1 MQIYRKPGLAR
12 LLAVLAVL
20 ALVAT
25 ACGDD
30 ADTPETTEAAPETT
44 AAPEPTPEEE
54 APEAMPEDEPEEMP
68 EEMPMEPLRIAVVAP
83 SASNDLAFTQS
94 IVDAVNVIAAEHP
107 GTEVA
112 ITDGTFIVEDAAAAL
127 RGYAEEGYDLVIA
140 HGSQYGGSLQ
150 EIAGDFPDTA
160 FAWGTSADTLGQ
172 PNVSAY
178 NAASDQG
185 GYVMGVMAA
194 ALSESGVIG
203 VVGPIEVGDAK
214 LYVDGFHN
222 GAIANGADSVNI
234 NYIGS
239 FSDVALASEAA
250 QAHITSGAD
259 VLTGSAQMVVGA
271 VGVAQANGTLWFG
284 TQANQ
289 AALAPDLVV
298 ASQVYKWEVVLRQ
311 IVADISAGSLGGKA
325 YEIDLA
331 NGGLVIEYNDGF
343 SLPADVR
350 AAADNTIAGIIAGSV
365 NTMEAMM
372 MPMEPLR
379 IAVVAPSA
387 SNDLA
392 FTQSIVDAVNVIAA
406 EHPGTEV
413 AITDGTFIVEDAAAA
428 LRGYAE
434 EGYDL
439 VIAHGSQYGG
449 SLQEIAG
456 DFPDTAFA
464 WGTSADT
471 LGQPNVSAYNAA
483 SDQGGYVM
491 GVAAALLSQSGVIGV
506 VGPIEVGDAKLFVDG
521 FHNGAVATR
530 PDVTVNINYIG
541 SFSDVALASEAAQAH
556 IASGADVLTGSAQMV
571 VGAVG
576 VAQANGV
583 YWFGTQANQTALAPD
598 LVVASQVYK
607 WEVVLRQIVAD
618 ISAGSLGG
626 KAYEIDL
633 ANGGLVLEPNPA
645 FDIPPDMF
653 AQIGTVV
660 QGIIDGTVDTG
671 AN

>member
-1 MQIYRKPGLAR
+1 MHTYRKSGFAR

-30 ADTPETTEAAPETT
+30 ADTTETTAAPTPETT
-44 AAPEPTPEEE
+44 AAPETPADEE
-54 APEAMPEDEPEEMP
+54 AEEMDEEMPEEMD

-150 EIAGDFPDTA
+150 EIAGDYPDTA
-160 FAWGTSADTLGQ
+160 FAWGTAADTLGQ

-178 NAASDQG
+178 TAASDEG
-185 GYVMGVMAA
+185 GYVMGVAA
-194 ALSESGVIG
+194 ALMSQSGVIG

-222 GAIANGADSVNI
+222 GA
-234 NYIGS
+234 
-239 FSDVALASEAA
+239 
-250 QAHITSGAD
+250 
-259 VLTGSAQMVVGA
+259 
-271 VGVAQANGTLWFG
+271 
-284 TQANQ
+284 
-289 AALAPDLVV
+289 
-298 ASQVYKWEVVLRQ
+298 
-311 IVADISAGSLGGKA
+311 
-325 YEIDLA
+325 
-331 NGGLVIEYNDGF
+331 
-343 SLPADVR
+343 
-350 AAADNTIAGIIAGSV
+350 
-365 NTMEAMM
+365 
-372 MPMEPLR
+372 
-379 IAVVAPSA
+379 
-387 SNDLA
+387 
-392 FTQSIVDAVNVIAA
+392 
-406 EHPGTEV
+406 
-413 AITDGTFIVEDAAAA
+413 
-428 LRGYAE
+428 
-434 EGYDL
+434 
-439 VIAHGSQYGG
+439 
-449 SLQEIAG
+449 
-456 DFPDTAFA
+456 
-464 WGTSADT
+464 
-471 LGQPNVSAYNAA
+471 
-483 SDQGGYVM
+483 
-491 GVAAALLSQSGVIGV
+491 
-506 VGPIEVGDAKLFVDG
+506 
-521 FHNGAVATR
+521 VATR
-530 PDVTVNINYIG
+530 GDVTVNINYIG

-556 IASGADVLTGSAQMV
+556 IAAGADVLTGSAQMV

-583 YWFGTQANQTALAPD
+583 FWFGTQANQTALAPD

-626 KAYEIDL
+626 KAYEINL

-645 FDIPPDMF
+645 FDIPPEMF
-653 AQIGTVV
+653 AQIGTVIRGV
-660 QGIIDGTVDTG
+660 AEGTIDTG

>member
-1 MQIYRKPGLAR
+1 MNVYRKPGFAR

-30 ADTPETTEAAPETT
+30 AEETVTTQAPTSETT
-44 AAPEPTPEEE
+44 AVPEAPDAEEE
-54 APEAMPEDEPEEMP
+54 APEAEEMEDEM

-112 ITDGTFIVEDAAAAL
+112 ITDGTFIVEDAASAL

-178 NAASDQG
+178 TAASDQG

-194 ALSESGVIG
+194 ALSDSSVIG

-222 GAIANGADSVNI
+222 GAIAAGAGTVNI

-250 QAHITSGAD
+250 QAHIASGAD

-271 VGVAQANGTLWFG
+271 VGVAQANGALWFG

-289 AALAPDLVV
+289 TALSPDLVV

-325 YEIDLA
+325 YEINLA

-343 SLPADVR
+343 DLPADVR
-350 AAADNTIAGIIAGSV
+350 ANADNTIAGIISGTV

-413 AITDGTFIVEDAAAA
+413 AITDGTFIVEDAASA

-471 LGQPNVSAYNAA
+471 LGQPNVSAYTAA

-491 GVAAALLSQSGVIGV
+491 GVAAALMSQSGVIGV
-506 VGPIEVGDAKLFVDG
+506 VGPIEVGDAKLYVDG
-521 FHNGAVATR
+521 FRNGAVATR
-530 PDVTVNINYIG
+530 GDVTVNINYIG

-556 IASGADVLTGSAQMV
+556 IAAGADVLTGSAQMV

-583 YWFGTQANQTALAPD
+583 FWFGTQANQTALSPD

-607 WEVVLRQIVAD
+607 WEVVLRQIIAD

-626 KAYEIDL
+626 KAYEINL

-645 FDIPPDMF
+645 FDIPGAMMDQMG
-653 AQIGTVV
+653 AVV
-660 QGIIDGTVDTG
+660 QGIIDGSIDTG